1 MNSNS
6 PLSNE
11 NVTLSDFLF
20 NELNTLNK
28 AAAYGYLLPKY
39 EELKKLIID
48 LIDLG
53 ELESITFTDEEDTR
67 KYREVLNALL
77 TQLDKK

>member
-1 MNSNS
+1 MTT
-6 PLSNE
+6 E
-11 NVTLSDFLF
+11 NMTDTLSDFIF

-39 EELKKLIID
+39 QELKKLIID

-53 ELESITFTDEEDTR
+53 ELESIIFTDEEDTR
-67 KYREVLNALL
+67 RYREVLDKIKLL
-77 TQLDKK
+77 L